1 LVVAR
6 AMGVARVVVVVT
18 KMGSCAWD
26 EKVFKGVKV
35 RMQKILEELGIA
47 NVEFIAFDS
56 VSN

>member
-1 LVVAR
+1 MVAR